1 MEQRQPAPAGRR
13 LLLAHGGI
21 SRQLSDSG
29 VRLPKDA
36 GPDRRARVRFP
47 LTLDV
52 RYSVS
57 HRRAPVKTGSG
68 QIIDLSSSGLRLA
81 AQGPLE
87 PGLKLDVAVNW
98 PVLLDGRVQLQLI
111 LTGTVVW
118 SSETEIALRIQRHD
132 FRTRSVRLKAASP
145 QESDGPSLAGVKA
158 VDAHAVGSGGAS
170 KQ

>member
-1 MEQRQPAPAGRR
+1 MEQRQRGLARRR

-29 VRLPKDA
+29 VRLPKA
-36 GPDRRARVRFP
+36 AWPDRRASIRFP
-47 LTLDV
+47 VTLDI

-57 HRRAPVKTGSG
+57 HRPAETGSG
-68 QIIDLSSSGLRLA
+68 QIIDLSSSGLRFA

-87 PGLKLDVAVNW
+87 PGLKLDVAINW
-98 PVLLDGRVQLQLI
+98 PVRLDGRVQLQLI

-132 FRTRSVRLKAASP
+132 FRTRRVGLKAASP
-145 QESDGPSLAGVKA
+145 QESDSLSLAGVKA
-158 VDAHAVGSGGAS
+158 VDAHTVGSGGTS

>member
-29 VRLPKDA
+29 VRLPKA
-36 GPDRRARVRFP
+36 AWPDRRASVRFP

-57 HRRAPVKTGSG
+57 HRRAPVETGSG
-68 QIIDLSSSGLRLA
+68 QIIDLSSSGLRFA

-87 PGLKLDVAVNW
+87 PGLKLDVAIIW
-98 PVLLDGRVQLQLI
+98 PVLLDEHVQLQLVV
-111 LTGTVVW
+111 TGVVVW
-118 SSETEIALRIQRHD
+118 SNGTETALRIQRHD
-132 FRTRSVRLKAASP
+132 FRTRRVGLKAASP
-145 QESDGPSLAGVKA
+145 QESDSLGLAGVRA
-158 VDAHAVGSGGAS
+158 VDAHTVGSGGTS